1 MDTLRTEEDLLQHF
15 LDNRADDRADV
26 DVATV
31 KYALY
36 ARKSTQGDEQQE
48 RSIKDQVDECIEKI
62 VVPQK
67 LNLVKTIKEEFSAK
81 EPDTRKKF
89 KALIEDIRN
98 GKITGIVTWHPDRL
112 ARNMK
117 DAGEIIDMLDT
128 GILKDLKFATATFE
142 NNPTGKMMLGISFV
156 LSKQYSEHLSESVAR
171 GNRRA
176 TEEDGIYLGKLKHGY
191 YIDSDRFLR
200 PDSSTFTLVQDM
212 FNMRLSGSTQKEIAD
227 WANEQDYKVRRRGKE
242 PKSFKWDKDDV
253 SKLLKDPAYAGV
265 LKYGN
270 SFVQL
275 NTKYDFVPMIE
286 VDDFYKI
293 NQVTS
298 LSSNKILSIQK
309 KKDSDIRANLLRG
322 MVFCGACDMSMS
334 SMVIDKKK
342 GGEIYESRYY
352 YKCETEGCVMCGKS
366 ARAAIVLE
374 AAHRPFLNMHHNGIL
389 TKQTHEA
396 IMRRVKIAVTKKN
409 QELNSKIVSQ
419 RSKIT
424 KLQSQYDDTKLYLVQ
439 NKEVSSHFNLDE
451 LQKSIKDEE
460 AKLVKLKT
468 ALEAEKEV
476 ILNYEEYL
484 KLFRAI
490 PVILSNIR
498 YMKVMDEL
506 LRFFFLNFT
515 IHPYNDTFRKG
526 STATYNVKEPW
537 LGFLKDANFVNGART
552 GYVLEPVY
560 PKSVSDAT
568 QTRELRPRYD
578 Q

>member
-1 MDTLRTEEDLLQHF
+1 MDKLWTEEDLLQHF
-15 LDNRADDRADV
+15 LDNRAPDWAEV
-26 DVATV
+26 DVSTI

-48 RSIKDQVDECIEKI
+48 RSIKDQVNECIERV
-62 VVPQK
+62 VVPAK

-81 EPDTRKKF
+81 EPDTRTKF
-89 KALIEDIRN
+89 KALLEDIRN
-98 GKITGIVTWHPDRL
+98 GKITGIVAWHPDRL

-156 LSKQYSEHLSESVAR
+156 LSKQYSEHLSESVSR
-171 GNRRA
+171 GNKRA

-191 YIDSDRFLR
+191 YIDTDRFLR
-200 PDSSTFTLVQDM
+200 PDKDSYTLVQEM
-212 FNMRLSGSTQKEIAD
+212 FSKRMAGSTQKQIAD
-227 WANEQDYKVRRRGKE
+227 WINEQDYKVRRRGKD
-242 PKSFKWDKDDV
+242 PKTFKWDKDDV
-253 SKLLKDPAYAGV
+253 SKLLKDPVYAGV

-275 NTKYDFVPMIE
+275 KTKYDFIPMIE

-293 NQVTS
+293 NNVTS
-298 LSSNKILSIQK
+298 LNSSKVLSIQK
-309 KKDSDIRANLLRG
+309 KIDSDIRANLLRG
-322 MVFCGACDMSMS
+322 MVFCGACERPMT

-342 GGEIYESRYY
+342 AGVIYESRYY
-352 YKCETEGCVMCGKS
+352 YKCETEGCVMYGKS
-366 ARAAIVLE
+366 ARAAIVLDT
-374 AAHRPFLNMHHNGIL
+374 AFRPFLNMHENGLL
-389 TKQTHEA
+389 TRQSHEE
-396 IMRRVKIAVTKKN
+396 IMRRVKIAVKKKN

-419 RSKIT
+419 RSNIS
-424 KLQSQYDDTKLYLVQ
+424 KLQAQYEDTKQYPIK
-439 NKEVSSHFNLDE
+439 NEEVSSHFNLDE
-451 LQKSIKDEE
+451 LKKSIKDEE

-515 IHPYNDTFRKG
+515 IHPHNDTFRKG
-526 STATYNVKEPW
+526 STATCNIKEPW
-537 LGFLKDANFVNGART
+537 LGFLKHANFVNGAGQGT
-552 GYVLEPVY
+552 LTPGLVLG
-560 PKSVSDAT
+560 KDA
-568 QTRELRPRYD
+568 L
-578 Q
+578 

>member
-1 MDTLRTEEDLLQHF
+1 MGTLRTEEDLLQLF
-15 LDNRADDRADV
+15 LDSRNNDSADIDIS
-26 DVATV
+26 TI

-36 ARKSTQGDEQQE
+36 ARKSTQGEEQQE
-48 RSIKDQVDECIEKI
+48 RSIKDQVDECIEK
-62 VVPQK
+62 VVIPQK
-67 LNLVKTIKEEFSAK
+67 LNLVKTIEEEFSAK

-117 DAGEIIDMLDT
+117 DAGEIIDLLDT
-128 GILKDLKFATATFE
+128 GILKDLKFVTATFE

-156 LSKQYSEHLSESVAR
+156 LSKQYSEHLSESVTR

-200 PDSSTFTLVQDM
+200 PDSGTFTLVQEM

-227 WANEQDYKVRRRGKE
+227 WANEQDYKVRRRGQD
-242 PKSFKWDKDDV
+242 PKPFKWAKDDV
-253 SKLLKDPAYAGV
+253 SQLLKDPVYAGV

-275 NTKYDFVPMIE
+275 NTKYDFTPMID

-293 NQVTS
+293 NRITS
-298 LSSNKILSIQK
+298 LDSSKILSIQK
-309 KKDSDIRANLLRG
+309 KKDSDVRANLLRG
-322 MVFCGACDMSMS
+322 MVFCGACNMSMS

-342 GGEIYESRYY
+342 DGEIYESRYY
-352 YKCETEGCVMCGKS
+352 YKCETEGCIMCGKS
-366 ARAAIVLE
+366 ARAAIVLN
-374 AAHRPFLNMHHNGIL
+374 AAHRPFLNMWDNGML
-389 TKQTHEA
+389 TKESHKE
-396 IMRRVKIAVTKKN
+396 IMRRVEIAVKKKN

-424 KLQSQYDDTKLYLVQ
+424 KLQTQYDDTKLYLIQ
-439 NKEVSSHFNLDE
+439 NKEVSNHFNLDD

-498 YMKVMDEL
+498 YMKTMDEL

-526 STATYNVKEPW
+526 STATCNIKEPW
-537 LGFLKDANFVNGART
+537 SGFLKHGNFGNGALHRIIF
-552 GYVLEPVY
+552 
-560 PKSVSDAT
+560 
-568 QTRELRPRYD
+568 TRN
-578 Q
+578 QG